1 MDAANLTEKYILWS
15 NILDLRSCRIHI
27 TQPVRHLGMLRNT
40 VDILIPKPK
49 LRGCISVKRTAL
61 QAPLYNYYQI

>member
-1 MDAANLTEKYILWS
+1 MTRSVLIYVLWN